1 MSARLF
7 HELSALLPQAVIS
20 LVSKHAWHSQ
30 SFRGT
35 QIVMSVVVAKDDHYM
50 TTMDFERILPNH
62 DFRSAG
68 GLVADIAVTERMTAD
83 NESCLIVHALLL
95 DD

>member
-1 MSARLF
+1 MSAQLF

-20 LVSKHAWHSQ
+20 LISKHAWHSL

-35 QIVMSVVVAKDDHYM
+35 RIVLSVVVAKDDHYQ
-50 TTMDFERILPNH
+50 TTAEFERILPSH

-68 GLVADIAVTERMTAD
+68 GLVADIAVTERATAD
-83 NESCLIVHALLL
+83 KESRLIVHALLL